1 MLNLFS
7 TQFCGEDRRKTQAI
21 NLTGIF
27 KLNTSIYTILKWG
40 DRHLQ
45 KASTARI
52 HLKSKK
58 KKRLHKRKA

>member
-27 KLNTSIYTILKWG
+27 KLNTSIYTILKWVT
-40 DRHLQ
+40 DIFRKLQ
-45 KASTARI
+45 QQEFI
-52 HLKSKK
+52 
-58 KKRLHKRKA
+58 

>member
-27 KLNTSIYTILKWG
+27 KLNTSIYNILKWG
-40 DRHLQ
+40 DRHL
-45 KASTARI
+45 
-52 HLKSKK
+52 
-58 KKRLHKRKA
+58 